1 MDSIDRIEVGGKVYV
16 AKEPL
21 GTFRT
26 SGIPNGVCSECR
38 GCAFYT
44 DELIEI
50 CASLNSCCADERKDG
65 RDIIWVEEK

>member
-21 GTFRT
+21 CTFPI
-26 SGIPNGVCSECR
+26 SGISNSSLSECR

-44 DELIEI
+44 DELAEI
-50 CASLNSCCADERKDG
+50 CASINSCCADERKDG